1 MSRRLANE
9 AIRDNWEELGIVHF
23 IGDKTIY
30 IPVDDTWTEEENL
43 LTINYCSTYPFRSPR
58 ITYNG
63 KDILIFYRELSYC
76 SNKKIRDDLSKLLGK
91 GGCICCA
98 SLLCGNNWS
107 VHNTIKN
114 LLEEFEKFC
123 QIKKRSVER
132 FWSDRIASIFL
143 VEDIPLREYL

>member
-9 AIRDNWEELGIVHF
+9 AIRDNWEESGIMHF
-23 IGDKTIY
+23 IGDKSIY
-30 IPVDDTWTEEENL
+30 IHVDDIWTEEENL
-43 LTINYCSTYPFRSPR
+43 LTIVYESTYPFRPPSV
-58 ITYNG
+58 TYEG
-63 KDILIFYRELSYC
+63 KNILVFYRELSNC
-76 SNKKIRDDLSKLLGK
+76 SNKKIRDDISKLLGDS
-91 GGCICCA
+91 GCMCC
-98 SLLCGNNWS
+98 STLLCRNNWS

-132 FWSDRIASIFL
+132 FWSDRIASRLL

>member
-9 AIRDNWEELGIVHF
+9 AIRDNWEELGMVHF
-23 IGDKTIY
+23 IEDKTIY
-30 IPVDDTWTEEENL
+30 IPVDDMWTEEENL
-43 LTINYCSTYPFRSPR
+43 LTVNYCSTYPFRPPR

-63 KDILIFYRELSYC
+63 KDILVFYRELSYG
-76 SNKKIRDDLSKLLGK
+76 SSKKIRDDLSKLLDSW
-91 GGCICCA
+91 GCMCCA

-114 LLEEFEKFC
+114 LLEEFEKFR

-132 FWSDRIASIFL
+132 FWSDRIASRFL

>member
-9 AIRDNWEELGIVHF
+9 AIRDNWDELGIEHF
-23 IGDKTIY
+23 REDNTIY
-30 IPVDDTWTEEENL
+30 ISVGAEDENL
-43 LTINYCSTYPFRSPR
+43 LTVNYGSTYPFRPPC

-63 KDILIFYRELSYC
+63 KDILVFYRELSYG
-76 SNKKIRDDLSKLLGK
+76 SNKKIRDDISKLLGDN
-91 GGCICCA
+91 GCMCCS

-107 VHNTIKN
+107 IHNTIKN

-132 FWSDRIASIFL
+132 FWSDRIASRLL

>member
-9 AIRDNWEELGIVHF
+9 AIRDNWDELGIEHF
-23 IGDKTIY
+23 AEDNTIY
-30 IPVDDTWTEEENL
+30 IPVNEMWAQEENL
-43 LTINYCSTYPFRSPR
+43 LTINYCSTYPFRPPR
-58 ITYNG
+58 IIYNG
-63 KDILIFYRELSYC
+63 KDILVFYRKLSDG
-76 SNKKIRDDLSKLLGK
+76 SSKKNRDDISKLLGV
-91 GGCICCA
+91 GGCMCCA
-98 SLLCGNNWS
+98 SLVCRNNWS

-132 FWSDRIASIFL
+132 FWSDRIASRLL

>member
-9 AIRDNWEELGIVHF
+9 AIRDNWEESGIMHF
-23 IGDKTIY
+23 IGDKSIY
-30 IPVDDTWTEEENL
+30 IHVDDIWTEEENL
-43 LTINYCSTYPFRSPR
+43 LTIVYESTYPFRPPSV
-58 ITYNG
+58 TYEG
-63 KDILIFYRELSYC
+63 KNILVFYRELSNC
-76 SNKKIRDDLSKLLGK
+76 SNKKIRDDISKLLG
-91 GGCICCA
+91 GNGCMCC
-98 SLLCGNNWS
+98 STLLCRNNWS

-132 FWSDRIASIFL
+132 FWSDRIASRLL